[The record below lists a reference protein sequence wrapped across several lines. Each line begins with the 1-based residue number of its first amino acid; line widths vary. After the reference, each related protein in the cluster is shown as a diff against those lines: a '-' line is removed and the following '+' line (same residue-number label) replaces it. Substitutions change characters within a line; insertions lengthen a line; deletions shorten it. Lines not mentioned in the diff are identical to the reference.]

1 MIDHHTC
8 SSLLMLPSLFVISVS
23 SSLTIA
29 STMGTIMEVVA
40 VLEIHMLRNMVGSIN
55 PSMSS
60 LGLVP
65 MVIRALR
72 AIL

>member
-1 MIDHHTC
+1 
-8 SSLLMLPSLFVISVS
+8 MLPSLFVISVS

>member
-1 MIDHHTC
+1 
-8 SSLLMLPSLFVISVS
+8 MLPSLFVISVS
-23 SSLTIA
+23 NSLTIA

-40 VLEIHMLRNMVGSIN
+40 VLEIHMLRNMVGSIS

-65 MVIRALR
+65 IVIRALR